1 MDIGVLPELVW
12 RGGLLMA
19 EDVKVNGVWLNS
31 LGNVSAIKWST
42 QWGDGPCGSSLASC
56 TVAVDPANTSTL
68 LRINQTFEVFADGV
82 KVFGGVIDEVGR
94 DFPRSISAKGWARR
108 AADFQAVD
116 VDGNPTTNPRTAV
129 TQTITNGLPW
139 SNAAAFDNVSLGVDG
154 EPTMQNLDALL
165 NQWAATVAK
174 RWGTDVNGVA
184 FATADETAVSWFLD
198 ASDLDLG
205 VASDGLYTRVRAR
218 YYSALD
224 VDGNPTTPLTVT
236 SDDAAGIAEFGVI
249 EYPMPLLDLGMID
262 ATTAGVY
269 ADAQLAL
276 LTVPQWLSQITTTS
290 QRLLTPGGLSAHL
303 PSVRAGQVVHLFNVP
318 QALGGLWSEL
328 GVNVVLGQA
337 QYDAENPK
345 QITIGPVGL
354 AVRDLAGLAAQS
366 KRAAA

>member
-1 MDIGVLPELVW
+1 
-12 RGGLLMA
+12 MA

-31 LGNVSAIKWST
+31 LGNVAAIKWST

-108 AADFQAVD
+108 AADFDAVD
-116 VDGNPTTNPRTAV
+116 SSGNPTTNPNTAV
-129 TQTITNGLPW
+129 TQAIANGLPW
-139 SNAAAFDNVSLGVDG
+139 SNATAFDNVSLGVDG
-154 EPTMQNLDALL
+154 QPSTQRVEALL
-165 NQWAATVAK
+165 NQWATTVAK
-174 RWGTDVNGVA
+174 RWGADVNGVA
-184 FATADETAVSWFLD
+184 FAAADETAVSWYLD

-218 YYSALD
+218 YYSAVD

-236 SDDAAGIAEFGVI
+236 SDDAAGIAEYGVI
-249 EYPMPLLDLGMID
+249 EYPMDLTGLGMID
-262 ATTAGVY
+262 ATTAGDY

-276 LTVPQWLSQITTTS
+276 LTVPQWLSQVTTTS
-290 QRLLTPGGLSAHL
+290 LLTPGGLSAHL

-318 QALGGLWSEL
+318 QTLGGLRSEL
-328 GVNVVLGQA
+328 GVDVVLGQVE
-337 QYDAENPK
+337 YDAENPT

-366 KRAAA
+366 KRAADKAAA